1 MKNIKILKLIAILF
15 LLLTESILYADN
27 DIFVSKEEAD
37 LAKEILNRSQDA
49 NSMPSFMKGF
59 SAEYIP
65 QNVKIGRAE
74 DDTDDKILEIAKNN
88 KPQNYIDY
96 AKVLCP
102 SIIKETKKT
111 KNIIVSSFEEL
122 VKKPSIPSFKNLRR
136 TVNWWAQ
143 NVRLLLEEDKNDNAA
158 LVVAYA
164 GYYVARDLE
173 ESYSGSRYM
182 ICKSIAIA
190 LSGISSNE
198 LLRWVVKPRVK
209 SAKIAKYLANDL
221 LELVKKDYPFS
232 SFIDLEKA
240 CVYSVFYE
248 SGKKD
253 ERTKVFVDIML
264 KSDYLKKLI
273 TLYYIE
279 PKSFVDKPFYLCKE
293 ELDKYLK
300 KVDEAGN
307 KMQDDIDAIQKLA
320 VKAQNDDGSFD
331 ESKIDPELVKRA
343 TIAQILTMAVPNI
356 ILLKSK
362 YEEKLVK
369 MEIVAIA
376 LAYNAYYC
384 ENNKEPANIEE
395 LEKWFGEKL
404 PINRFTGKPYSFNT
418 ENGYVLYNYG
428 IDNKKDEMDANNK
441 KDDIFFK
448 FSAK

>member
-1 MKNIKILKLIAILF
+1 MKNKNLFNAFVFVFLMFSGTAIF
-15 LLLTESILYADN
+15 ADN
-27 DIFVSKEEAD
+27 EVLVSKEEAD
-37 LAKEILNRSQDA
+37 IVKKIIDISQDV

-65 QNVKIGRAE
+65 ENVKIGRAE
-74 DDTDDKILEIAKNN
+74 DDTDDKILEIAKKN
-88 KPQNYIDY
+88 KPQNYNDY
-96 AKVLCP
+96 SKVFCP
-102 SIIKETKKT
+102 SIIKETKKA

-122 VKKPSIPSFKNLRR
+122 AKKPPIPSFKNLRR

-173 ESYSGSRYM
+173 ESYSGSKIM
-182 ICKSIAIA
+182 ISKSIGIA
-190 LSGISSNE
+190 LSGISSRE
-198 LLRWVVKPRVK
+198 LLCWAEKPREKSVK
-209 SAKIAKYLANDL
+209 LAKYLAKDL

-232 SFIDLEKA
+232 SCMDFGKA
-240 CVYSVFYE
+240 SVCSVFYE

-253 ERTKVFVDIML
+253 EKTKAFVDVML
-264 KSDYLKKLI
+264 NSDYLKNLI
-273 TLYYIE
+273 KMFYIE
-279 PKSFVDKPFYLCKE
+279 PKSFMDKPLYLCKE

-343 TIAQILTMAVPNI
+343 TIAQILTLAVPNI
-356 ILLKSK
+356 TFLKSK
-362 YEEKLVK
+362 YEEKLAK

-404 PINRFTGKPYSFNT
+404 PLNRFTGKPYSFNT

-428 IDNKKDEMDANNK
+428 SDNKKDEKNGYDNN
-441 KDDIFFK
+441 DISFK

>member
-1 MKNIKILKLIAILF
+1 MKNKNLFNAFVFVFLMFSGTAIF
-15 LLLTESILYADN
+15 ADN
-27 DIFVSKEEAD
+27 EVLVSKEEAD
-37 LAKEILNRSQDA
+37 IVKKIIDISQDV

-65 QNVKIGRAE
+65 RNVKIGRAE
-74 DDTDDKILEIAKNN
+74 DDTDDKILEIAKKN
-88 KPQNYIDY
+88 KPQNYNDY
-96 AKVLCP
+96 AKVFCP
-102 SIIKETKKT
+102 QIMKETKKP
-111 KNIIVSSFEEL
+111 KNVTISSFEKL
-122 VKKPSIPSFKNLRR
+122 AKKPPIPNFRNLRS
-136 TVNWWAQ
+136 TVLWWSQ
-143 NVRLLLEEDKNDNAA
+143 YIRLLLEEDKNDNAA

-173 ESYSGSRYM
+173 ESYSGSRFL

-240 CVYSVFYE
+240 CVYSVFYD

-253 ERTKVFVDIML
+253 EKSKAFVDIML
-264 KSDYLKKLI
+264 KSDYLKNLI

-293 ELDKYLK
+293 EIDRYLK
-300 KVDEAGN
+300 KVNEAGN
-307 KMQDDIDAIQKLA
+307 KMQDDIDALQKLA
-320 VKAQNDDGSFD
+320 EEAQNGNGSFD

-343 TIAQILTMAVPNI
+343 TIAQILSMAVPNTT
-356 ILLKSK
+356 LLKNK
-362 YEEKLVK
+362 YEEKLAK

-404 PINRFTGKPYSFNT
+404 PVNRFTGKPYSFNT

-428 IDNKKDEMDANNK
+428 ADNKKDEKNDYNNN
-441 KDDIFFK
+441 DIFFK

>member
-1 MKNIKILKLIAILF
+1 MKNKNLFNAFVFICLMFSEIAIF
-15 LLLTESILYADN
+15 ADN
-27 DIFVSKEEAD
+27 EVLVSKEEAD
-37 LAKEILNRSQDA
+37 IVKKIIDISQDA

-74 DDTDDKILEIAKNN
+74 DDTDDKILEIAKKN
-88 KPQNYIDY
+88 KPQNYNDY
-96 AKVLCP
+96 AKVFCP

-111 KNIIVSSFEEL
+111 KNIIVPSFDEL
-122 VKKPSIPSFKNLRR
+122 AKKPPIPSFKNLRR

-173 ESYSGSRYM
+173 ESYSGSKIM
-182 ICKSIAIA
+182 ICKSIGIA
-190 LSGISSNE
+190 LSGISSRE
-198 LLRWVVKPRVK
+198 LMCWAEKPREKSVK
-209 SAKIAKYLANDL
+209 LAKYLAKDL

-232 SFIDLEKA
+232 SCMDFEKA
-240 CVYSVFYE
+240 SVYSVFYE

-253 ERTKVFVDIML
+253 EKTKTFVDIML
-264 KSDYLKKLI
+264 KSDYLKKMM

-279 PKSFVDKPFYLCKE
+279 PKSFIDKPLYLCKE
-293 ELDKYLK
+293 EFDNYSEKIK
-300 KVDEAGN
+300 EANN
-307 KMQDDIDAIQKLA
+307 KLLEDANALQKLA
-320 VKAQNDDGSFD
+320 LEAEKSNGAFD

-343 TIAQILTMAVPNI
+343 TIGQILTMAVPNNTYI
-356 ILLKSK
+356 KSK
-362 YEEKLVK
+362 YEEKLAK
-369 MEIVAIA
+369 MEIVAIS

-395 LEKWFGEKL
+395 LENWFGEKL
-404 PINRFTGKPYSFNT
+404 PINRFTGKPYVFNT
-418 ENGYVLYNYG
+418 EKGYVLYNYG
-428 IDNKKDEMDANNK
+428 TDNKKDDLDDYR

-448 FSAK
+448 FITK

>member
-1 MKNIKILKLIAILF
+1 MKNKNLFNAFVFVFLMFSGTAIF
-15 LLLTESILYADN
+15 ADN
-27 DIFVSKEEAD
+27 EVLVSKEEAD
-37 LAKEILNRSQDA
+37 IVKKIIDISQDV

-65 QNVKIGRAE
+65 ENVKIGRAE
-74 DDTDDKILEIAKNN
+74 DDTDDKILEIAKKN
-88 KPQNYIDY
+88 KPQNYNDY
-96 AKVLCP
+96 SKVFCP
-102 SIIKETKKT
+102 SIIKETKKA

-122 VKKPSIPSFKNLRR
+122 AKKPPIPSFKNLRR

-173 ESYSGSRYM
+173 ESYSGSRYL

-232 SFIDLEKA
+232 SCMDFEKA
-240 CVYSVFYE
+240 SVYSVFYE

-253 ERTKVFVDIML
+253 EKTKTFVDIML

-293 ELDKYLK
+293 EIDRYLK
-300 KVDEAGN
+300 KVNEAGN
-307 KMQDDIDAIQKLA
+307 KMQDDIDALQKLA
-320 VKAQNDDGSFD
+320 EEAQNGNGSFD

-343 TIAQILTMAVPNI
+343 TIGQILIMAVPNNTYI
-356 ILLKSK
+356 KSK
-362 YEEKLVK
+362 YEEKLAK
-369 MEIVAIA
+369 MEIVAIS

-395 LEKWFGEKL
+395 LENWFGEKL
-404 PINRFTGKPYSFNT
+404 PINRFTGKPYVFNT
-418 ENGYVLYNYG
+418 EKGYVLYNYG
-428 IDNKKDEMDANNK
+428 TDNKKDDLDDYR

-448 FSAK
+448 FITK